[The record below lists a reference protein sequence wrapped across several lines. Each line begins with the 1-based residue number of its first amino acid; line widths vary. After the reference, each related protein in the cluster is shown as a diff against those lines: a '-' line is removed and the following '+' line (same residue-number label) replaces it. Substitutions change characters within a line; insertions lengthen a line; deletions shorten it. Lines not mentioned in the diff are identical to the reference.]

1 MNAVLSTAYD
11 NTTLSSKGQLVIPK
25 ALRDRAH
32 WVAGDQLQVVL
43 VNEEIRLRRVQPSAK
58 SGALEDVAGCLKAA
72 TRHMGAAK
80 LSEAEIKKRIGERLK
95 ARLYA

>member
-1 MNAVLSTAYD
+1 MTSE

-25 ALRDRAH
+25 ALRERAH

-43 VNEEIRLRRVQPSAK
+43 IDEEIRLRRVPPAAK

-72 TRHMGAAK
+72 VRRSAGMK
-80 LSEAEIKKRIGERLK
+80 LSETEIKKRIGERLK
-95 ARLYA
+95 ARLSA